1 HGGEAGFVTRIQAFL
16 QSVRQYIATA
26 DAGALPD
33 NAKRISYVSPPRKSG
48 SSFLDP
54 QVHYVAMSMAE
65 NIGPTFAATYR
76 AYGYDVVSAPPHG
89 EDTWQAG
96 KADCSGKECMSYQ
109 LMWGAFRQHL
119 EENPPTRETVLLAFS
134 GQLCRTGA
142 FGVKDQISLEKM
154 GLDDNVSM
162 QGMPFGGDRSMS
174 LLLWAGLSAIE
185 ILRQFYIYHLPVQS
199 QAGES
204 RALYDAG
211 IARVMAILEAPMART
226 ESDSARG
233 EVELRCV
240 AVAAALRESGRH
252 YAGMDDRWQ
261 GSRAF
266 RSVFVGGET
275 MAKGSDFS
283 NSGLFLRL
291 SEQGLRLVL
300 EPLTDFFEF
309 LARRHPHLQ
318 YGRAKPLAEAQAMT
332 QEQAELRAWLYAEMA
347 ELHPWLPAP
356 AVEEALELAEEL
368 IDPATVGGSPMEIAS
383 VVHAWETGRYDGVVV
398 ASCWGC
404 DNSLITEGL
413 LRYRKEI
420 PFFFYYGDGSP
431 LDERRVRGFSY
442 RLHRGA
448 ESTAA

>member
-1 HGGEAGFVTRIQAFL
+1 
-16 QSVRQYIATA
+16 
-26 DAGALPD
+26 
-33 NAKRISYVSPPRKSG
+33 
-48 SSFLDP
+48 
-54 QVHYVAMSMAE
+54 
-65 NIGPTFAATYR
+65 
-76 AYGYDVVSAPPHG
+76 
-89 EDTWQAG
+89 
-96 KADCSGKECMSYQ
+96 
-109 LMWGAFRQHL
+109 
-119 EENPPTRETVLLAFS
+119 
-134 GQLCRTGA
+134 
-142 FGVKDQISLEKM
+142 
-154 GLDDNVSM
+154 
-162 QGMPFGGDRSMS
+162 
-174 LLLWAGLSAIE
+174 
-185 ILRQFYIYHLPVQS
+185 
-199 QAGES
+199 
-204 RALYDAG
+204 
-211 IARVMAILEAPMART
+211 
-226 ESDSARG
+226 
-233 EVELRCV
+233 
-240 AVAAALRESGRH
+240 
-252 YAGMDDRWQ
+252 
-261 GSRAF
+261 
-266 RSVFVGGET
+266 